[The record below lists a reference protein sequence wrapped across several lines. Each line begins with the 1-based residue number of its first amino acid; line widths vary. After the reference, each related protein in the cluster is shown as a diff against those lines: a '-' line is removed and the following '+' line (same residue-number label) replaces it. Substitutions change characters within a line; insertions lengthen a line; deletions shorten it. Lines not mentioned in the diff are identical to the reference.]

1 MSIPATRSRAK
12 SRHSSTADEIKELIL
27 RNGLRPGDPLPTES
41 ELCDQLAVSRSSVRE
56 AIRTLTT
63 LDIVEVR
70 HGTGTFVGQMSLDAL
85 VQSLVFRGVLSPG
98 DDLRALREVV
108 EVRQSLDIAMTPQ
121 VVAAHRDT
129 ADTRLDDLVEEMAAR
144 GDLGEPFTAADREF
158 HTRLLERAG
167 NQLVVQLTGAFW
179 DIHTAVLPRLGL
191 AVAADLRQTARA
203 HREMLQAARAGD
215 EAEYHAAIE
224 RHYAPLR
231 RAIARGT
238 VAR

>member
-1 MSIPATRSRAK
+1 MSTTHVGKRQKTLRST
-12 SRHSSTADEIKELIL
+12 TADQIKELIL
-27 RNGLRPGDPLPTES
+27 HDGLRPGDPLPTES
-41 ELCDQLAVSRSSVRE
+41 ELCDQLGVSRSSVRE
-56 AIRTLTT
+56 AIRSLVT

-108 EVRQSLDIAMTPQ
+108 EVRKSLDIAMTPQ
-121 VVAAHRDT
+121 VIAAHRDT
-129 ADTRLDDLVEEMAAR
+129 TDTRLDELVEEMAAR
-144 GDLGEPFTAADREF
+144 GDRGEPFTAADREF
-158 HTRLLERAG
+158 HTRLLERVN
-167 NQLVVQLTGAFW
+167 NQLVVQLVGAFW

-203 HREMLQAARAGD
+203 HREMLHAARAGD
-215 EAEYHAAIE
+215 EAEYDAAIE
-224 RHYAPLR
+224 RHYEPLQ
-231 RAIARGT
+231 RAIERGT